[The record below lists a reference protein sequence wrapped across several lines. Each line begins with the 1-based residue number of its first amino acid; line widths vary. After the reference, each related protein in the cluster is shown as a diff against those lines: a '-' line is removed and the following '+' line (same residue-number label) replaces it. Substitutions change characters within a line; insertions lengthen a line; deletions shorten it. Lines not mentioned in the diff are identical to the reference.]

1 MSAIAGLLRTDRHA
15 VEVEPAERMA
25 AALGRQGDDDS
36 YRSPDGRAVLAV
48 AGAPLLANETH
59 DIWLVLDGEI
69 INHRP
74 LRHTLELLGHRFR
87 GSSAAEVALHAYEQW
102 QLDFPAHLHGAFA
115 LALWDDRRDRLVLVR
130 DRLGCRPL
138 FVARH
143 RGRLGFASGI
153 GALLDGLEL
162 PRRLDPTALAHY
174 LTLGCVPAPAT
185 LVAGVTALA
194 AGEMLVAG
202 RDGGP
207 HRHRWRELL
216 RGGTPPLRPLPAE
229 RHAGNLRT
237 LLECAVA
244 DRLEGDRS
252 VGLWLTPEPASGA
265 IAAIVTRLTGT
276 APPAVMVGE
285 VGEASEESS
294 AAFAAM
300 HGLAA
305 AACLEPAELRLS
317 AADLAAAVP
326 AMIGAM
332 VAPVAAPEL
341 VPAWF
346 ATAALA
352 RMGVGGV
359 LAHAG
364 ASQVLLDAPAYGP
377 LRPRGWG
384 RLRRWLTRPVRA
396 LPSPLF
402 TNAAAGLVTLELPP
416 LSPALPAL
424 PAWLGHDALAVAGVD
439 DLALRVVDGIAPAMS
454 GAAAAHAVSMR
465 LPFLDAALV
474 DYAFGV
480 PSRVRANPR
489 LLGDLVPAAM
499 AGRPPPALPL
509 ASWLAGPLGEMVTER
524 AARWPVLERAA
535 VAALVDIHRAD
546 PFHATRL
553 WAVLVLAEWCLGLGL
568 DQVAPADAT
577 AELVY
582 SRS

>member
-25 AALGRQGDDDS
+25 AVLGRPGDDDS
-36 YRSPDGRAVLAV
+36 YRSPDGRAALAV

-69 INHRP
+69 LNYRP

-87 GSSAAEVALHAYEQW
+87 GTSPAEVALHAYEQW
-102 QLDFPAHLHGAFA
+102 ELDFPAHLHGAFA
-115 LALWDDRRDRLVLVR
+115 LALWDDRRDRLVLAR
-130 DRLGCRPL
+130 DRLGCKPL

-153 GALLDGLEL
+153 GAVLAGLDL

-174 LTLGCVPAPAT
+174 LTLGSVPAPAT
-185 LVAGVTALA
+185 LVAGVSALA
-194 AGEMLVAG
+194 AGEVLVVG

-207 HRHRWRELL
+207 RRHRWRDLL
-216 RGGTPPLRPLPAE
+216 PGGTPPLRGLPAE

-244 DRLEGDRS
+244 DRLEGARG

-265 IAAIVTRLTGT
+265 IAAIVTRLTG
-276 APPAVMVGE
+276 ASPPSVMVGAA
-285 VGEASEESS
+285 GEDSPAI
-294 AAFAAM
+294 AAM
-300 HGLAA
+300 RGLAA
-305 AACLEPAELRLS
+305 AARLDPAELRLS
-317 AADLAAAVP
+317 AADVAAAVP
-326 AMIGAM
+326 AMVGAM

-352 RMGVGGV
+352 HSRVGAV
-359 LAHAG
+359 LAHGGAG
-364 ASQVLLDAPAYGP
+364 QVLLDAPAYGA

-384 RLRRWLTRPVRA
+384 RLRRWLTAPARA
-396 LPSPLF
+396 LPAPLF
-402 TNAAAGLVTLELPP
+402 TNAATGLVTLELPAAP
-416 LSPALPAL
+416 PALPTL
-424 PAWLGHDALAVAGVD
+424 PAWLGNDALAVAGVD
-439 DLALRVVDGIAPAMS
+439 DLTLRVVDGAAPAM
-454 GAAAAHAVSMR
+454 AAIAGAHAVSMR

-474 DYAFGV
+474 DYALGV

-489 LLGDLVPAAM
+489 LLGDLVPAAVT

-509 ASWLAGPLGEMVTER
+509 ASWLAGPLGELVIER

-535 VAALVDIHRAD
+535 VAALVEVHRAD
-546 PFHATRL
+546 PIHATRL

-568 DQVAPADAT
+568 DQVAPADSSV
-577 AELVY
+577 ELVY